1 MEIHGGP
8 SKRKK
13 RKPAEPEWLQFMSA
27 ADKESARVEKWQSVS
42 LAEVGL
48 PVRIVNTLEDQGVM
62 TVGDLTQKT
71 IEQLQAIP
79 NLGDVTIAKCKKLL
93 EDLRLPNQL
102 KVTTDDDTERQ
113 NSGRHSDDH
122 DGRKRLADN

>member
-13 RKPAEPEWLQFMSA
+13 RKPTEPEWLKFMTP
-27 ADKESARVEKWQSVS
+27 ADKEAARIERWQSVS

-62 TVGDLTQKT
+62 TVGDLTQRT

-79 NLGDVTIAKCKKLL
+79 NLGDVTIAKCTQLL
-93 EDLRLPNQL
+93 GDLQLPNQL
-102 KVTTDDDTERQ
+102 KVITDDDTKRQ
-113 NSGRHSDDH
+113 NSDRHSNDH
-122 DGRKRLADN
+122 DDKKRLADN

>member
-13 RKPAEPEWLQFMSA
+13 RKPDDPEWLHLMTP

-62 TVGDLTQKT
+62 TVGDLAHRT

-79 NLGDVTIAKCKKLL
+79 NLGDVTIAKCTKLL

-102 KVTTDDDTERQ
+102 KVTTDDDTRRQ
-113 NSGRHSDDH
+113 NLSRHSDDL
-122 DGRKRLADN
+122 DGKKRLVDN